1 MWVDGTELVVLTAH
15 DYENLAGQRRQA
27 GAQAARNRALR
38 SQLDLLSSFV
48 DELGQAVT
56 RLPEY
61 QPTPCAACART
72 DDECARQA
80 LIDALTNRPHQT
92 RGRQS

>member
-15 DYENLAGQRRQA
+15 DYENLVPTPSG